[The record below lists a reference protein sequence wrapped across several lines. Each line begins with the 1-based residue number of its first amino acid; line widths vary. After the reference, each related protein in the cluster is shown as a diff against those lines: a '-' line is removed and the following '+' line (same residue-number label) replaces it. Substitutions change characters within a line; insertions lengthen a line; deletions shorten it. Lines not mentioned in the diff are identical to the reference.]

1 MQLSFLAP
9 LFAAALAAIGIPILV
24 HLVHKERKDAVAFP
38 SLMFLQRT
46 PYQHASRQRIR
57 DWLLFAAR
65 CLIIALLAAAF
76 MRPVFAR
83 TAQSAPNAGG
93 ETEVVVLL
101 DRSLSMRY
109 GTRWRSAQDAVRK
122 RIASLGR
129 GDQLTLVPFDVRAT
143 AVNDASSEATV
154 LRAALDT
161 IQPVDAGTRLAPA
174 VGLAR
179 RLLGVSK
186 LPKKEL
192 VVVSDFQRSAWDLG
206 DDVAMPPATTIVP
219 IDVSTDSVVDRSV
232 RSIEMRRDP
241 AAPGERVIVAARVLN
256 VGAAAK
262 GVSVQLEIAGR
273 VVEARTLDLPADGG
287 GTVAFAP
294 VAVPADGAPAR
305 IVLAPDALTADDA
318 FHFVLRRSASLGVLL
333 VTHPDAS
340 ADRAVFA
347 ARALA
352 IGDQPAFDVKTT
364 SASRVTGADLDGR
377 RLLFLNDA
385 GWPAGIGAARFLS
398 FVGEGGGVLNALGER
413 SSPRGW
419 PAPAASLLPGEIGTP
434 TDRLGE
440 RGAVL
445 GYLDRSHPALSVFG
459 GARSGDLSAARFFR
473 YRPILAQEGVLARF
487 DDGAAALV
495 EHRVGRGRIL
505 TWGSSLDG
513 LWNDLPRQAVFLPFL
528 QQLAQYAASYR
539 PQRSSFAVGESV
551 DLRDGMSGDSAA
563 LASAR
568 FSVIAP
574 DGARL
579 GVGGAGEPTA
589 LELRRAGWY
598 EVRRSGAPND
608 RARLVAAN
616 PAAAELEFST
626 FDPARLSN
634 ALAPAGAFADAAA
647 PVDRV
652 QQLLDQERT
661 QSIWWYLLV
670 VTALVLLAEGL
681 LASRVSR
688 RRLQPR

>member
-24 HLVHKERKDAVAFP
+24 HLVHKERKDAIAFP

-65 CLIIALLAAAF
+65 CLVIALLAAAF

-83 TAQSAPNAGG
+83 TTQAAATTRG

-109 GTRWRSAQDAVRK
+109 GNRWRLAQEAVRA

-129 GDQLTLVPFDVRAT
+129 GDQLTLVPFDVRAG
-143 AVNDASSEATV
+143 AVNDASSDASV

-174 VGLAR
+174 VGVAR
-179 RLLGVSK
+179 RLLGVSR
-186 LPKKEL
+186 LPRKEL

-219 IDVSTDSVVDRSV
+219 VDVSTDRVVDRSV

-241 AAPGERVIVAARVLN
+241 AAPGERVIVAARIVN
-256 VGAAAK
+256 VGGAVK
-262 GVSVQLEIAGR
+262 GVAAQLEVAGR
-273 VVEARTLDLPADGG
+273 VVERRQLDLAADGG
-287 GTVAFAP
+287 GTVAFSP

-305 IVLAPDALTADDA
+305 IVIAPDALTADDA
-318 FHFVLRRSASLGVLL
+318 LHFVLRRSASLGVLL
-333 VTHPDAS
+333 LTHPEAS
-340 ADRAVFA
+340 SDRAVFA

-352 IGDQPAFDVKTT
+352 IGDQPAFDVRAMT
-364 SASRVTGADLDGR
+364 ASRATAADLEGR
-377 RLLFLNDA
+377 RLLVLNDA
-385 GWPAGIGAARFLS
+385 GWPAGIGAPRLLA
-398 FVGEGGGVLNALGER
+398 FVRGGGGMFNALGER

-419 PAPAASLLPGEIGTP
+419 PTAAASLLPGEIGAP
-434 TDRLGE
+434 VDRLGE

-445 GYLDRSHPALSVFG
+445 GYVDRSHPALSVFG
-459 GARSGDLSAARFFR
+459 GSRSGDLSAARFFR
-473 YRPILAQEGVLARF
+473 YRPILATDGVLARF

-495 EHRVGRGRIL
+495 EHRLGRGRLL

-528 QQLAQYAASYR
+528 QQLAQYTASYR
-539 PQRSSFAVGESV
+539 PQRASFAVGESV
-551 DLRDGMSGDSAA
+551 DLREGMTGDSMA
-563 LASAR
+563 LATMR

-579 GVGGAGEPTA
+579 GVGGAGEPA
-589 LELRRAGWY
+589 VLELRRAGWY

-608 RARLVAAN
+608 RARTVAAN
-616 PAAAELEFST
+616 PPPSELEFAS
-626 FDPARLSN
+626 FDPARLTN
-634 ALAPAGAFADAAA
+634 ALAPAGEVADAAA
-647 PVDRV
+647 PADPIE
-652 QQLLDQERT
+652 QLRAQERT

-670 VTALVLLAEGL
+670 VTALVLLAEGI